1 MSARTVEVHANAEQ
15 GTTSE
20 AILSIDK
27 LSLHVRRDDGTRLK
41 IVDDVTFWIRPGQFF
56 ALVGESGS
64 GKTMI
69 ARAIMRLLP
78 DALLEID
85 GAIRFDGRDLAHAE
99 ERILRPLR
107 GSDIAMIFQEPMSS
121 LNPLMTVERQLAEAM
136 QAHGR
141 HKGRDRRAHIIDLLR
156 RVRFREP
163 EQVLRAYP
171 HELSGGMRQRVMIAS
186 ALINEPKLLIAD
198 EPTTSLDVTI
208 QRQVLDIIANLACS
222 YGLAV
227 LFISHDLSLV
237 YENAD
242 EIAVLYGGVLMER
255 GPARDVI
262 ARPAH
267 PYTAALLACVPH
279 RRQES
284 RQGGARQEGIEGS
297 VPGVADWRPGCRFAD
312 RCRHVRAKCRVE
324 AIALVETGGRAV
336 RCVAPLV
343 NEGSPP

>member
-1 MSARTVEVHANAEQ
+1 VR
-15 GTTSE
+15 TTSKSPQQE
-20 AILSIDK
+20 PATLEPILSIDK
-27 LSLHVRRDDGTRLK
+27 LSLHVRRDDGARLK
-41 IVDDVTFWIRPGQFF
+41 IVEDVSFRILPGQFF

-85 GAIRFDGRDLAHAE
+85 GAIRFGARELSHAH
-99 ERILRPLR
+99 ERTLRPLR
-107 GSDIAMIFQEPMSS
+107 GSELSMIFQEPMLS
-121 LNPLMTVERQLAEAM
+121 LNPLMTVERQLSEAM
-136 QAHGR
+136 EAHGTQR
-141 HKGRDRRAHIIDLLR
+141 GRNKRAHIIDLLQ

-163 EQVLRAYP
+163 KQILRAYP
-171 HELSGGMRQRVMIAS
+171 HELSGGMRQRVMIAN

-198 EPTTSLDVTI
+198 EPTTALDVTI
-208 QRQVLDIIANLACS
+208 QRQVLDIIASLARS

-242 EIAVLYGGVLMER
+242 EVAVLYGGVLMER

-262 ARPAH
+262 ERPMH

-279 RRQES
+279 RRE
-284 RQGGARQEGIEGS
+284 GARQVGIEGS
-297 VPGVADWRPGCRFAD
+297 VPSVADWQPGCRFVSRCSLAQAQCRSGAIPLAD
-312 RCRHVRAKCRVE
+312 LGDRS
-324 AIALVETGGRAV
+324 V
-336 RCVAPLV
+336 RCVAPLAGA
-343 NEGSPP
+343 EASP